1 VKTNDRHGK
10 RIAPVIAICIQ
21 VRRSEFTALGM
32 KTDAEQREDMTTG
45 PSVGVAITP
54 GEKIVELQVGS
65 LWSGKRFYI
74 AMLLFLNLFINF
86 MHRINLSVAAP
97 AIARDFRWDAGKM
110 GLLFSSYQWTY
121 CLFLLVWGPMSD
133 RIGTR
138 WINGLSVTLWSIAG
152 MLTGVAATFGSMV
165 ATRLALGAG
174 EAASFP
180 TSGKVVRQ
188 WFPASE
194 RGLATAIFNAGTFAG
209 PAFSAPLVAWLL
221 LKEGWRM
228 SFMITGSLGFVW
240 VLLWLVFFRSPSE
253 CSWLPDEERD
263 YIAAQTDS
271 QTKTSSPPKGA
282 LLRLMGRRTMWGLFL
297 TQGCCAY
304 TMLLFLFWLPSY
316 LVQSRHM
323 SLVKASWFTAL
334 PYVAAVVLGLL
345 VGRLSDSV
353 LSREAIRQGKRRTL
367 LMIFILLSGV
377 VLLTNMVDNEFLLL
391 FLISISLACISS
403 ALSLNIALTNDLV
416 WNPAMVGTAIG
427 FLILGGNIFG
437 SLVPIA
443 TGYIVKWTGS
453 FDLAFYLAGLLLFAA
468 ALICFTMTRA
478 PLNFDESAT

>member
-1 VKTNDRHGK
+1 
-10 RIAPVIAICIQ
+10 
-21 VRRSEFTALGM
+21 M
-32 KTDAEQREDMTTG
+32 
-45 PSVGVAITP
+45 GVALTP
-54 GEKIVELQVGS
+54 GEEFAGRQVGS
-65 LWSGKRFYI
+65 LWTGKRFYI
-74 AMLLFLNLFINF
+74 AILLFLNLFINF

-97 AIARDFRWDAGKM
+97 AIAKEFRWDAGKM

-133 RIGTR
+133 RVGTR

-152 MLTGVAATFGSMV
+152 MLTGVAATFASML

-240 VLLWLVFFRSPSE
+240 VVLWLTFFRSPSE
-253 CSWLPDEERD
+253 CAWLSEDERR

-271 QTKTSSPPKGA
+271 HAKSAAPPKGA
-282 LLRLMGRRTMWGLFL
+282 LLRLVCRRTMWGLFL

-323 SLVKASWFTAL
+323 SLVKASWFTSL
-334 PYVAAVVLGLL
+334 PYVVAVVLGLL
-345 VGRLSDSV
+345 IGKLSDSV
-353 LSREAIRQGKRRTL
+353 LSREAIRQGKRRAL
-367 LMIFILLSGV
+367 LILFILLSGV
-377 VLLTNMVDNEFLLL
+377 VLMTNMVGNEYLLL
-391 FLISISLACISS
+391 LLISLSLACISS

-478 PLNFDESAT
+478 PLSFDESAP

>member
-1 VKTNDRHGK
+1 
-10 RIAPVIAICIQ
+10 
-21 VRRSEFTALGM
+21 
-32 KTDAEQREDMTTG
+32 MTTG
-45 PSVGVAITP
+45 PIIGVALPAEPVATA
-54 GEKIVELQVGS
+54 KTTS

-74 AMLLFLNLFINF
+74 AALLFFNLFINF

-97 AIARDFRWDAGKM
+97 AIAKDFGWDAGKM

-121 CLFLLVWGPMSD
+121 CLFLLPWGWAVD

-138 WINGLSVTLWSIAG
+138 WVNGLSVTMWSIAG
-152 MLTGVAATFGSMV
+152 MLTGVATSFGGMLV
-165 ATRLALGAG
+165 TRLALGGG

-188 WFPASE
+188 WFPPGE

-221 LKEGWRM
+221 LKEGWRV
-228 SFMITGSLGFVW
+228 SFMLTGSMGFVW
-240 VLLWLVFFRSPSE
+240 VILWLKFFRKPSE
-253 CSWLPDEERD
+253 CSWLPADERN
-263 YIAAQTDS
+263 YILAQTDS
-271 QTKTSSPPKGA
+271 QTKTATPPSGA

-316 LVQSRHM
+316 LVQARHM
-323 SLVKASWFTAL
+323 SLVKASWFTSV
-334 PYVAAVVLGLL
+334 PYVVAVVLGLL
-345 VGRLSDSV
+345 IGKLSDSV
-353 LSREAIRQGKRRTL
+353 LTKEAIKQGKRRTL
-367 LMIFILLSGV
+367 LIVFILLSGV
-377 VLLTNMVDNEFLLL
+377 VLLTNMVVNEYLLL
-391 FLISISLACISS
+391 LLISISLACISS

-416 WNPAMVGTAIG
+416 WNPAIVGLATS

-453 FDLAFYLAGLLLFAA
+453 FDIAFYLAGFLLFAA
-468 ALICFTMTRA
+468 ALICFTMTRR
-478 PLNFDESAT
+478 PLSFEERVT

>member
-1 VKTNDRHGK
+1 
-10 RIAPVIAICIQ
+10 
-21 VRRSEFTALGM
+21 
-32 KTDAEQREDMTTG
+32 MTTG
-45 PSVGVAITP
+45 PIIDVAASPTNKAAIYE
-54 GEKIVELQVGS
+54 GGS
-65 LWSGKRFYI
+65 LWAGKRFFI
-74 AMLLFLNLFINF
+74 AALLFLNLFINF

-121 CLFLLVWGPMSD
+121 CLFLLLWGWLSD
-133 RIGTR
+133 RAGTR
-138 WINGLSVTLWSIAG
+138 MINGLSVAIWSVAG
-152 MLTGVAATFGSMV
+152 MLTGVAATFGSML

-180 TSGKVVRQ
+180 TSGKVIRQ
-188 WFPASE
+188 WFPAKE
-194 RGLATAIFNAGTFAG
+194 RGLATAIFNAGSFAG

-221 LKEGWRM
+221 LKEGWRV

-240 VLLWLVFFRSPSE
+240 VILWLKFFRSPSE
-253 CSWLPDEERD
+253 CSWLPEEERN
-263 YIAAQTDS
+263 YILAQTDS
-271 QTKTSSPPKGA
+271 QTKVAIPPKGS
-282 LLRLMGRRTMWGLFL
+282 LFRLMGRRTMWGLFL

-323 SLVKASWFTAL
+323 SLVKASWFTSI
-334 PYVAAVVLGLL
+334 PYVTAVILGLL
-345 VGRLSDSV
+345 IGKLSDSV
-353 LSREAIRQGKRRTL
+353 LARDAIKHGKRRTL
-367 LMIFILLSGV
+367 LIVFILLSCT
-377 VLLTNMVDNEFLLL
+377 VLLINMVANEVLLL
-391 FLISISLACISS
+391 LLISISLACISS

-416 WNPAMVGTAIG
+416 WNPEMVGVAMG

-453 FDLAFYLAGLLLFAA
+453 FDLAFYLAGFLLFAA
-468 ALICFTMTRA
+468 ALICCTMTRR
-478 PLNFDESAT
+478 PLSFEQNI

>member
-1 VKTNDRHGK
+1 MTNGFSLAMPPVTPLASVK
-10 RIAPVIAICIQ
+10 A
-21 VRRSEFTALGM
+21 
-32 KTDAEQREDMTTG
+32 
-45 PSVGVAITP
+45 
-54 GEKIVELQVGS
+54 GS
-65 LWSGKRFYI
+65 LWSGKRFYV
-74 AMLLFLNLFINF
+74 AVLLFLNLFINY

-97 AIARDFRWDAGKM
+97 AIAKDFGWDAAKM

-121 CLFLLVWGPMSD
+121 CLFLLVWGSMSD
-133 RIGTR
+133 RMGTR
-138 WINGLSVTLWSIAG
+138 WVNGLSVTIWSIAG
-152 MLTGVAATFGSMV
+152 MLTGVAATFGSML

-221 LKEGWRM
+221 LREGWRM

-240 VLLWLVFFRSPSE
+240 VALWLVFFRSPSQ
-253 CSWLPDEERD
+253 CSWLPEEERL
-263 YIAAQTDS
+263 YIASQTDS
-271 QTKTSSPPKGA
+271 QTKTAAPPKGA
-282 LLRLMGRRTMWGLFL
+282 LLRLIGRRTMWGLFL

-323 SLVKASWFTAL
+323 SLVKASWFTSL
-334 PYVAAVVLGLL
+334 PYVVAVILGLCI
-345 VGRLSDSV
+345 GKLSDSL
-353 LSREAIRQGKRRTL
+353 LSREDVRQGKRRTL
-367 LMIFILLSGV
+367 LIVFILLSGV
-377 VLLTNMVDNEFLLL
+377 VLLTNMVGNEYLLL
-391 FLISISLACISS
+391 LLISVSLACISS

-416 WNPAMVGTAIG
+416 WNPALVGTAIG

-443 TGYIVKWTGS
+443 TGYIVEWTGS
-453 FDLAFYLAGLLLFAA
+453 FDIAFYLAGFLLFVA
-468 ALICFTMTRA
+468 ALTCFTMTRQ
-478 PLNFDESAT
+478 PLSFDPSET

>member
-1 VKTNDRHGK
+1 
-10 RIAPVIAICIQ
+10 
-21 VRRSEFTALGM
+21 
-32 KTDAEQREDMTTG
+32 MTTG
-45 PSVGVAITP
+45 PVIGVATSSAKQLVTV
-54 GEKIVELQVGS
+54 KIGS

-74 AMLLFLNLFINF
+74 AALLFLNLFINF

-97 AIARDFRWDAGKM
+97 AIAKDFRWDAGKM

-121 CLFLLVWGPMSD
+121 CLFLLLWGWMAD

-138 WINGLSVTLWSIAG
+138 WVNGLSVTIWSIAG
-152 MLTGVAATFGSMV
+152 MLTGVAATFGSML

-221 LKEGWRM
+221 LKEGWRV
-228 SFMITGSLGFVW
+228 SFMITGSVGFVW
-240 VLLWLVFFRSPSE
+240 VLLWLNFFRSPSE
-253 CSWLPDEERD
+253 CSWLPEEERN
-263 YIAAQTDS
+263 YILAETDS
-271 QTKTSSPPKGA
+271 PTKAANPPKGT
-282 LLRLMGRRTMWGLFL
+282 LLRLLGRRTMWGLFL

-316 LVQSRHM
+316 LVQARHM
-323 SLVKASWFTAL
+323 SLVKASWFTSV
-334 PYVAAVVLGLL
+334 PYIVAVVLGLL
-345 VGRLSDSV
+345 VGKLSDSV
-353 LSREAIRQGKRRTL
+353 LTREAIKQGKRRTL
-367 LMIFILLSGV
+367 LIVFILLSGA
-377 VLLTNMVDNEFLLL
+377 VLLTNMIVNEYLLL
-391 FLISISLACISS
+391 LLISISLACISS

-416 WNPAMVGTAIG
+416 WNPQMVGIATS

-453 FDLAFYLAGLLLFAA
+453 FDIAFYLAGLLLFVAA
-468 ALICFTMTRA
+468 MICFTMTRR
-478 PLNFDESAT
+478 PLSFDENVT